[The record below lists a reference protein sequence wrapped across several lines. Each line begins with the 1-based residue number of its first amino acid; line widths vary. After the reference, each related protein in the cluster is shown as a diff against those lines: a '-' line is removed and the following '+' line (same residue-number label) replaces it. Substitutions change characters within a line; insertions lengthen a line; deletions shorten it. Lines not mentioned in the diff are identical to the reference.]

1 MSNPIAIITGAN
13 GGMGREITKKVVSAG
28 YTTIMACRSAK
39 DATPVFQQIQKETGG
54 DLILMELD
62 LASFNSIKRFVDEF
76 QQRFSRIS
84 LLINNAGILCHHPE
98 VTEEN
103 IERTVGV
110 NYLGH
115 FILSHQLFPF
125 FERGG
130 RVVNMVSLTYKY
142 GKIDEQLFRPIDA
155 AKFNRFSAYSNSK
168 LAFLYFTLDAAEA
181 WKDKEI
187 TVNCADPGIVSTK
200 IIRMGNKMI
209 DELCDIFFRPFI
221 KKPIEGASTLLHLA
235 LSDQVQEVTGQ
246 CFANKNRVKIS
257 QKILQHPQ
265 RTKLR
270 EMTGALLKEHF
281 TIHY

>member
-1 MSNPIAIITGAN
+1 MSQPIAIITGAN
-13 GGMGREITKKVVSAG
+13 GGMGREITKKIVLSG

-39 DATPVFQQIQKETGG
+39 DAKPVFQQIQKETGG

-115 FILSHQLFPF
+115 FILSHQLFPLI
-125 FERGG
+125 ERGG

-142 GKIDEQLFRPIDA
+142 GKIDEQLFCPIDT

-181 WKDKEI
+181 WKDKGI
-187 TVNCADPGIVSTK
+187 AVNCADPGIVSTK

-235 LSDQVQEVTGQ
+235 LSDQVQEITGQ
-246 CFANKNRVKIS
+246 CFANKKRVKIS

-270 EMTGALLKEHF
+270 EITGELLKDHF